1 MTVDLRVA
9 SSHSCSFCRSD
20 SPSIRGMLMSLTTM
34 SMAGFCSIVASA
46 SRPSCANIDLDRAL
60 ADLPAEFLL
69 DEGLEIGLVVDEQN
83 GDAHAACP
91 SLVSISWRSSE
102 KSIGLVNRPSAPR
115 SIAFFLVSA
124 SP

>member
-1 MTVDLRVA
+1 MIGDEPGHSESCLETVMRE
-9 SSHSCSFCRSD
+9 H
-20 SPSIRGMLMSLTTM
+20 
-34 SMAGFCSIVASA
+34 
-46 SRPSCANIDLDRAL
+46 DLDRAL

-69 DEGLEIGLVVDEQN
+69 DERLQIRLIVDEQN